1 MFLRLRDDAL
11 LAIEGIDFYHIEL
24 FLFLEVYF
32 CSCNVNPLVKFNY
45 ILKLVPFCE
54 GKHSMYVLM
63 HGLFTAKSFCHRLK
77 TL

>member
-1 MFLRLRDDAL
+1 MFLRLRDNAL
-11 LAIEGIDFYHIEL
+11 LAIEGIDFYHI
-24 FLFLEVYF
+24 EVYF

>member
-32 CSCNVNPLVKFNY
+32 CSCNVNPLVKFSY

-54 GKHSMYVLM
+54 
-63 HGLFTAKSFCHRLK
+63 FT
-77 TL
+77 